1 MENDLFADT
10 DQNYTSG
17 VAFTAVSHDIIGQ
30 LKPECLPAPVRLQA
44 ELITLLNP
52 GFWADAENP
61 AHAQNVVVKF
71 GQSMFMPKDPAR
83 TDLIL
88 NDRPYAGLL
97 YVGMA
102 WNRRKHEPQGDS
114 EMLDTRELTLG
125 VIGPLALAQ
134 EAQNLVHKVIG
145 VDQFQGWD
153 NQLGNE
159 SALQM
164 ALDRKFK
171 AYRGTGAITPGFS
184 ADTIRRLG
192 LQLGNIETSAT
203 VGIEGRVGWNIP
215 NDFGTYPIRPGAEN
229 RPPSTASNPTR
240 LRAGIHLFGTFETKL
255 VLHDFSLDGNLFQ
268 SSHSVTR
275 RPWVAQAAVGL
286 SAQSPVAGHGI
297 KLAVMQVWRS
307 REFKEQ
313 GPSHA
318 YGSVTLSIKFSAN
331 TCSAHTAPARWVPGK
346 PGNGGYR
353 HPHQHSQTHGNDC
366 TRLVGTAGDH
376 MHAKR
381 RKDEPSCRCN
391 SDGQPDCPALLQPQT
406 NASHNICEACQ
417 KIKPEHERHIVAG
430 GCASRFVEEK
440 DHAAFFDGQ
449 QPKSDGY

>member
-1 MENDLFADT
+1 MRGHLPATALALVLCAAPVSAQTVIRPDSDVHACNAPDTIRFRGFTARLENDLFADT

-71 GQSMFMPKDPAR
+71 GQSMYTPQDPAR

-134 EAQNLVHKVIG
+134 EAQNLVHEVIG

-159 SALQM
+159 PALQM
-164 ALDRKFK
+164 AVDRKFK

-229 RPPSTASNPTR
+229 RPPSASSIHGGPGEAAALATR
-240 LRAGIHLFGTFETKL
+240 PRAGVHVFGTLETKL
-255 VLHDFSLDGNLFQ
+255 VLHDFALDGNLFQ

-275 RPWVAQAAVGL
+275 IPWVAQAAVGF
-286 SAQSPVAGHGI
+286 SAQSPVAGHAVR
-297 KLAVMQVWRS
+297 LAVMRVWRS
-307 REFKEQ
+307 REFEEQ

-318 YGSVTLSIKFSAN
+318 YGSVTLSIEF
-331 TCSAHTAPARWVPGK
+331 
-346 PGNGGYR
+346 
-353 HPHQHSQTHGNDC
+353 
-366 TRLVGTAGDH
+366 
-376 MHAKR
+376 
-381 RKDEPSCRCN
+381 
-391 SDGQPDCPALLQPQT
+391 
-406 NASHNICEACQ
+406 
-417 KIKPEHERHIVAG
+417 
-430 GCASRFVEEK
+430 
-440 DHAAFFDGQ
+440 
-449 QPKSDGY
+449 

>member
-1 MENDLFADT
+1 MRGHLPATALALVLCAAPVSAQTVITPDSDVHACNAPDTIRFRGFTARLENDLFADT

-17 VAFTAVSHDIIGQ
+17 VAFTAVSHDIVGQ
-30 LKPECLPAPVRLQA
+30 LKPECLPALVRLQA

-71 GQSMFMPKDPAR
+71 GQSMFTPKDPAR

-134 EAQNLVHKVIG
+134 ESQNLVHEVIG

-159 SALQM
+159 PALQM
-164 ALDRKFK
+164 AVDRKFK

-229 RPPSTASNPTR
+229 RPPSASSIHGRPSEAAALATR
-240 LRAGIHLFGTFETKL
+240 PRAGVHVFGTLETKL
-255 VLHDFSLDGNLFQ
+255 VLHDFALDGNLFQ

-275 RPWVAQAAVGL
+275 IPWVAQAAVGF
-286 SAQSPVAGHGI
+286 SAQSPVAGHAV
-297 KLAVMQVWRS
+297 KLAVMRVWRS
-307 REFKEQ
+307 REFEEQ

-318 YGSVTLSIKFSAN
+318 YGSVTLSIEF
-331 TCSAHTAPARWVPGK
+331 
-346 PGNGGYR
+346 
-353 HPHQHSQTHGNDC
+353 
-366 TRLVGTAGDH
+366 
-376 MHAKR
+376 
-381 RKDEPSCRCN
+381 
-391 SDGQPDCPALLQPQT
+391 
-406 NASHNICEACQ
+406 
-417 KIKPEHERHIVAG
+417 
-430 GCASRFVEEK
+430 
-440 DHAAFFDGQ
+440 
-449 QPKSDGY
+449 

>member
-71 GQSMFMPKDPAR
+71 GQSMFTPKDPAR

-125 VIGPLALAQ
+125 VIGPLALAE
-134 EAQNLVHKVIG
+134 EAQNLVHDVIG

-159 SALQM
+159 PALQM

>member
-1 MENDLFADT
+1 MRGHLPATALALVLCAAPVSAQTVITPDSDVHACNAPDTIRFRGFTARLENDLFADT

-71 GQSMFMPKDPAR
+71 GQSMYTPQDPAR

-102 WNRRKHEPQGDS
+102 WNRRKHEPQGES

-134 EAQNLVHKVIG
+134 EAQNLVHEVIG
-145 VDQFQGWD
+145 VDQFQGWV

-159 SALQM
+159 PALQV
-164 ALDRKFK
+164 AVDRKFK

-229 RPPSTASNPTR
+229 RPPSASSIHGGPGEAAALPTR
-240 LRAGIHLFGTFETKL
+240 PRAGVHVFGTLETKL
-255 VLHDFSLDGNLFQ
+255 VLHDFALDGNLFQ

-275 RPWVAQAAVGL
+275 IPWVAQAAVGF
-286 SAQSPVAGHGI
+286 SAQSPVAGHAVR
-297 KLAVMQVWRS
+297 LAVMRVWRS
-307 REFKEQ
+307 REFEEQ

-318 YGSVTLSIKFSAN
+318 YGSVTLSIEF
-331 TCSAHTAPARWVPGK
+331 
-346 PGNGGYR
+346 
-353 HPHQHSQTHGNDC
+353 
-366 TRLVGTAGDH
+366 
-376 MHAKR
+376 
-381 RKDEPSCRCN
+381 
-391 SDGQPDCPALLQPQT
+391 
-406 NASHNICEACQ
+406 
-417 KIKPEHERHIVAG
+417 
-430 GCASRFVEEK
+430 
-440 DHAAFFDGQ
+440 
-449 QPKSDGY
+449 

>member
-1 MENDLFADT
+1 MRTLIKIFTLPLDMHAPRELCHAVLVFGLMMGATSATAQEAHTDPPNANNCQPQEQIKFRGLTARLFFFFFSET
-10 DQNYTSG
+10 YEIYTSG
-17 VAFTAVSHDIIGQ
+17 VAFTAVSHDIVGQ
-30 LKPECLPAPVRLQA
+30 LKPECLPTPVRLQA

-71 GQSMFMPKDPAR
+71 GQSMFTPKDPAR

-125 VIGPLALAQ
+125 VIGPLALAE
-134 EAQNLVHKVIG
+134 EAQNLVHDVIG

-159 SALQM
+159 PALQM

-229 RPPSTASNPTR
+229 RPPSASSIHGGPGDSASLATR
-240 LRAGIHLFGTFETKL
+240 PRAGIHLFGTLETKL
-255 VLHDFSLDGNLFQ
+255 VLHDYSLDGNLFQ

-275 RPWVAQAAVGL
+275 IPWVAQAAVGF
-286 SAQSPVAGHGI
+286 SAQSPVAGHGV
-297 KLAVMQVWRS
+297 KLAVMRVWRS
-307 REFKEQ
+307 REFEEQ

-318 YGSVTLSIKFSAN
+318 YGSVTLSIEF
-331 TCSAHTAPARWVPGK
+331 
-346 PGNGGYR
+346 
-353 HPHQHSQTHGNDC
+353 
-366 TRLVGTAGDH
+366 
-376 MHAKR
+376 
-381 RKDEPSCRCN
+381 
-391 SDGQPDCPALLQPQT
+391 
-406 NASHNICEACQ
+406 
-417 KIKPEHERHIVAG
+417 
-430 GCASRFVEEK
+430 
-440 DHAAFFDGQ
+440 
-449 QPKSDGY
+449 

>member
-71 GQSMFMPKDPAR
+71 GQSMYTPQDPAR

-134 EAQNLVHKVIG
+134 EAQNLVHEVIG

-159 SALQM
+159 PALQM
-164 ALDRKFK
+164 AVDRKFK

-353 HPHQHSQTHGNDC
+353 HPHQHSQTQCNDC

>member
-71 GQSMFMPKDPAR
+71 GQSMYTPQDPAR

-134 EAQNLVHKVIG
+134 EAQNLVHEVIG

-159 SALQM
+159 PALQM
-164 ALDRKFK
+164 AVDRKFK

>member
-1 MENDLFADT
+1 M
-10 DQNYTSG
+10 
-17 VAFTAVSHDIIGQ
+17 AFTAVSHDIIGQ

-159 SALQM
+159 PALQM

-331 TCSAHTAPARWVPGK
+331 TCSAHTAPARWGPGK